1 MMVTYQYRC
10 ADDGLV
16 EVRLPMGT
24 AGARE
29 RCPACGQDAERVYSA
44 PRLSLAPRRLV
55 AAIDKSEQTADA
67 PEVVTA
73 PPPRRMSPSARQAMT
88 NPALRRLPRP

>member
-1 MMVTYQYRC
+1 MVTYQYRC

-24 AGARE
+24 AAPRE
-29 RCPACGQDAERVYSA
+29 RCPACGTDAERVYSA
-44 PRLSLAPRRLV
+44 PLLSLAPRRLV
-55 AAIDKSEQTADA
+55 AAIDKSEQTADT
-67 PEVVTA
+67 PEVVTSL
-73 PPPRRMSPSARQAMT
+73 PPRAVSPGARRAMM